1 MEPAYAGADCYDL
14 KIVADYQSY
23 LAKSRVKYDSP
34 SAQII
39 KNHENLPAAGKSA
52 FQIIVPVLK
61 RIVIRNNRRKL
72 EKYYCMTDKKRMVDS
87 SILIDYS
94 PN

>member
-1 MEPAYAGADCYDL
+1 
-14 KIVADYQSY
+14 

-52 FQIIVPVLK
+52 FHIIVPVLK
-61 RIVIRNNRRKL
+61 RIVIKNLVDILVDQVRAIDNHRLIRNLGQLTANQAWELRNNIRIVL
-72 EKYYCMTDKKRMVDS
+72 D
-87 SILIDYS
+87 
-94 PN
+94 